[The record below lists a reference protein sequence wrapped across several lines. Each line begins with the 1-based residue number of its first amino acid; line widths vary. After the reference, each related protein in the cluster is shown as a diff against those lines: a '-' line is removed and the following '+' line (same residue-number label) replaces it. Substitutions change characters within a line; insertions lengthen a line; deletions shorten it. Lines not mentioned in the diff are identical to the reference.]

1 MTDTVTFAKSYA
13 VKAGKV
19 RGLIDAA
26 STPSARPSAAQTR
39 DLTEAILELN
49 GNEIADVI
57 AIAWIGR
64 GDFDPKEWA
73 LARMLA
79 AECATMRSGDYV
91 ARMRHLARNLDSG
104 LKHLTPGIDG

>member
-1 MTDTVTFAKSYA
+1 
-13 VKAGKV
+13 
-19 RGLIDAA
+19 
-26 STPSARPSAAQTR
+26 
-39 DLTEAILELN
+39 
-49 GNEIADVI
+49 
-57 AIAWIGR
+57 GR